1 MHTTAT
7 PTAPLTLATLPALGA
22 ELDAGHFFGL
32 TTDKAGAHHA
42 VVLLPDRTDKRLTWK
57 QALAWAK
64 KAGGELPTRPI
75 SALLYALAKD
85 RIEADWYWTSEA
97 FDGSYAWN
105 QGFEGG
111 TQSGNPKSYE
121 GRAVAVRLIQLTT

>member
-1 MHTTAT
+1 MHTTT
-7 PTAPLTLATLPALGA
+7 PTTPLTLATLPALGA

-42 VVLLPDRTDKRLTWK
+42 VVLLPYRTDKRLTWK

-64 KAGGELPTRPI
+64 KAGGELPTRPV

-97 FDGSYAWN
+97 FDGSCAWDQYFGHGN
-105 QGFEGG
+105 QH
-111 TQSGNPKSYE
+111 NYHKSYE